1 MAPSDSVLTTKALT
15 SGNWGHS
22 SQPLYII
29 ILFPMYIHLHHSDTH
44 LDQVSY
50 SMGMFRV
57 IVIFNQSVLCIVNS
71 ARLLVCIIPN
81 HNYLLAVYMTKTQFM
96 INVTKSIYSNAYALN
111 FLPGHFDQI
120 SQ

>member
-1 MAPSDSVLTTKALT
+1 
-15 SGNWGHS
+15 
-22 SQPLYII
+22 
-29 ILFPMYIHLHHSDTH
+29 MYIHLHHSDTH
-44 LDQVSY
+44 LDQISY
-50 SMGMFRV
+50 SMGVFRV
-57 IVIFNQSVLCIVNS
+57 IVNS

-81 HNYLLAVYMTKTQFM
+81 HNYLLVVYMTKTQFM